1 MNLKIVS
8 WNVSGLNERDK
19 RLQIR
24 NLFRI
29 QQVDI
34 ICL

>member
-8 WNVSGLNERDK
+8 WNASGLNERDK